1 MPSKKY
7 IRPPRTPLTQKLVKD
22 LFDYFDGRLYW
33 KSSMKG
39 TLAGSEAGNVSPKGY
54 MMVGIKSHNY
64 LLHRVIWLW
73 HKGYMPEGLVDHED
87 QDKSNNRIENLREAS
102 KKCNAINSGVP
113 CNSTSGVRGVSLFR
127 GSERWRA
134 TIQDN
139 GNGIYLGLYKN
150 FEDAVMARW
159 EKEVEFKWPNC
170 STTSSAFLY
179 LKSHNLLQEASL

>member
-1 MPSKKY
+1 
-7 IRPPRTPLTQKLVKD
+7 
-22 LFDYFDGRLYW
+22 
-33 KSSMKG
+33 
-39 TLAGSEAGNVSPKGY
+39 
-54 MMVGIKSHNY
+54 
-64 LLHRVIWLW
+64 
-73 HKGYMPEGLVDHED
+73 
-87 QDKSNNRIENLREAS
+87 
-102 KKCNAINSGVP
+102 
-113 CNSTSGVRGVSLFR
+113 VSLFR